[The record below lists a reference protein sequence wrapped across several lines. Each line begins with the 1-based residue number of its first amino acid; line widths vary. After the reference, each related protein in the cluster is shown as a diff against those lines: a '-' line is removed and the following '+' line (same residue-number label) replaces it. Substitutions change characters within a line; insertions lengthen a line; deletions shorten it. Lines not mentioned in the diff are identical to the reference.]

1 MRLKLRIALLLCLAA
16 AAMYTGAE
24 ALRSLRPE
32 QEDLLPK
39 EIYSRFAARAESA
52 EYFLKN
58 SGDYVAVYE
67 RPRDRQP
74 LSVTAIELDQ
84 LRQAD
89 RAMVEAGIPVGDRQE
104 LLLLLED
111 LGS

>member
-1 MRLKLRIALLLCLAA
+1 MKLKMRIALLLCLAA

-24 ALRSLRPE
+24 ALRGLQPE
-32 QEDLLPK
+32 RDSLLPQ
-39 EIYSRFAARAESA
+39 EIYSRFAARAETA
-52 EYFLKN
+52 EYFLKS
-58 SGDYVAVYE
+58 SGDYVAVFQ

-74 LSVTAIELDQ
+74 LSVTGIELAQ
-84 LRQAD
+84 LRGAD
-89 RAMVEAGIPVGDRQE
+89 RAMVEAGIPVGDRRE